1 MTFYL
6 YNPDALP
13 SQYKYIKFVKTG
25 DVYAYEC
32 SNNPGLLARRQGL
45 QFRNRTS
52 IRLWGSD
59 REVPINSLIDNS
71 RFIYFTEDS
80 HPEYF
85 I

>member
-1 MTFYL
+1 MIFYL
-6 YNPDALP
+6 YNPNALP

-32 SNNPGLLARRQGL
+32 SDNPGLLARRQGL
-45 QFRNRTS
+45 QFRNKTS
-52 IRLWGSD
+52 IRLWD
-59 REVPINSLIDNS
+59 LEDEVPIDSLIDNLH
-71 RFIYFTEDS
+71 FTYFTEDS